1 MENLES
7 AFDRPRPAA
16 GALRLA
22 ACVAIAVLLVLAGRT
37 LAPGS
42 APRSDHRGASSDQTV
57 PEVIFDHIPGPLD
70 EPLPGYEDHHLDEA
84 RPSVPSE
91 WCRSS
96 KAAEPAAPEASWA
109 TSRLVSNNGTYT
121 LRHPA
126 GWQVVE
132 APTGGYLITPPDD
145 KTAVVVMFD
154 PAYELAG
161 KALMAEGSELLA
173 DFAGELEVERSER
186 TTLAG
191 TPACRLIAQ
200 PLEAGQIPS
209 EYLLTILGEDVAAG
223 AIYGKLSVSPGE
235 KELARRVLHSL
246 RPEPSQA

>member
-22 ACVAIAVLLVLAGRT
+22 ACVAIAVLLVLLGRT
-37 LAPGS
+37 LAPGG
-42 APRSDHRGASSDQTV
+42 APRSDHRGASPDQTV
-57 PEVIFDHIPGPLD
+57 PEVIFDHIPAPLD

-84 RPSVPSE
+84 TPSVPSD

-96 KAAEPAAPEASWA
+96 KAPEPAAPEASWA

-121 LRHPA
+121 VRHPA
-126 GWQVVE
+126 GWEVFQ
-132 APTGGYLITPPDD
+132 APTGGYVISPPDE
-145 KTAVVVMFD
+145 KMAVVVLFD

-161 KALMAEGSELLA
+161 KDIMADGGDLLA
-173 DFAGELEVERSER
+173 DFAGELEVERSEK

-191 TPACRLIAQ
+191 APACRLVPR
-200 PLEAGQIPS
+200 PLTVGWSPS
-209 EYLLTILGEDVAAG
+209 EYVLTILGEDVAAG
-223 AIYGKLSVSPGE
+223 AIYSESSVSPGE

-246 RPEPSQA
+246 RPEASQA